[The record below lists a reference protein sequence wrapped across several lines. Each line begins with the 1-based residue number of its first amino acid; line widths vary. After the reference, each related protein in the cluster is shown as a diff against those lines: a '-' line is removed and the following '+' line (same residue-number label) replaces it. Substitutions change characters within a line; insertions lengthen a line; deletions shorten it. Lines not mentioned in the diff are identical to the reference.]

1 MSQAGKSFEQAIKD
15 AEGLLARFD
24 EENNQEVKHNSE
36 ALKRAGMVIAMA
48 AWETYVKDRFRE
60 EISFWLSAIEG
71 STLANYVNR
80 KANEEMKRFFNP
92 NSEKTKKLFIEFF
105 DVDVTK
111 SWNWDNYQSPQA
123 KKMLNSLI
131 SKRGEAAHVAK
142 TELHSPDSIK
152 RNDLDKTIRF
162 LKGLVTSMEQQK
174 IVIPF
179 L

>member
-1 MSQAGKSFEQAIKD
+1 M
-15 AEGLLARFD
+15 
-24 EENNQEVKHNSE
+24 
-36 ALKRAGMVIAMA
+36 
-48 AWETYVKDRFRE
+48 
-60 EISFWLSAIEG
+60 EG

-105 DVDVTK
+105 HVDVDVTK

-123 KKMLNSLI
+123 KKMLNNLI
-131 SKRGEAAHVAK
+131 SKRGVAAHVAK

>member
-1 MSQAGKSFEQAIKD
+1 
-15 AEGLLARFD
+15 
-24 EENNQEVKHNSE
+24 
-36 ALKRAGMVIAMA
+36 
-48 AWETYVKDRFRE
+48 
-60 EISFWLSAIEG
+60 
-71 STLANYVNR
+71 
-80 KANEEMKRFFNP
+80 
-92 NSEKTKKLFIEFF
+92 
-105 DVDVTK
+105 
-111 SWNWDNYQSPQA
+111 
-123 KKMLNSLI
+123 MLNSLI